1 MRSLLEEL
9 MLELLKTYSPTGNE
23 LNAVRKYVDIVRT
36 TGIGEVVI
44 DDVGNAVLNYGEGSK
59 WLLLA
64 GHIDTVPGELPV
76 SYDGEVFKGRGAVD
90 AKGPLVAMTVGA
102 LEAFK
107 HLRNTDGFKVTVA
120 ALVGEE
126 GRSPGAR
133 ALIKKNIKPTAII
146 IGEPSGC
153 DGVVIGYRGSVK
165 IRIKCY
171 GSGGHSS
178 YPEGGLSAI
187 EEFLKSWLRIK
198 ELSKAHQHLSLGVN
212 YIYGGQPFS
221 VIPKECEGIVDVRI
235 PTGLDIENIKSEI
248 NNHLSNH
255 CTYEVIDETPPIKV
269 SVNLPIVR
277 ALIRSIINNNL
288 KPSPVIKLGTSD
300 MNILAALT
308 GNIVSYGPGNPE
320 LSHSDYE
327 EVSIEELELGAR
339 VYRDT
344 ILEFL
349 RINS

>member
-23 LNAVRKYVDIVRT
+23 LNAVRKYVDIVGSV
-36 TGIGEVVI
+36 GIGDVMI
-44 DDVGNAVLNYGEGSK
+44 DDVGNAILNYGEGSK

-64 GHIDTVPGELPV
+64 GHIDTVPGELLV
-76 SYDGEVFKGRGAVD
+76 SYDGKVFRGRGAVD

-107 HLRNTDGFKVTVA
+107 HLNTDDFKVTVA

-133 ALIKKNIKPTAII
+133 ALIRKSIKPTAII
-146 IGEPSGC
+146 VGEPSGC
-153 DGVVIGYRGSVK
+153 DGVVIGYRGSIK
-165 IRIKCY
+165 LRIKCY

-178 YPEGGLSAI
+178 YPEGGVSAV
-187 EEFLKSWLRIK
+187 EEFLKSWLKIK
-198 ELSKAHQHLSLGVN
+198 ELSKANQHLSISIN
-212 YIYGGQPFS
+212 YIHGGQLFS
-221 VIPKECEGIVDVRI
+221 VIPKECEGVVDIRI
-235 PTGLDIENIKSEI
+235 PVGLNLESIKSEI
-248 NNHLSNH
+248 NNYLSNR
-255 CTYEVIDETPPIKV
+255 CIYEVIDETPPIKV

-277 ALIRSIINNNL
+277 ALIRSIIINNL
-288 KPSPVIKLGTSD
+288 KPLPVIKLGTSD
-300 MNILAALT
+300 MNLLAALT
-308 GNIVSYGPGNPE
+308 DNIVSYGPGNPE

-327 EVSIEELELGAR
+327 EVSIDELELGAR

-344 ILEFL
+344 ILEFF
-349 RINS
+349 RVRS